1 MATTPSVGLA
11 WQRSSVSV
19 DKATNTITITI
30 SLPLPTVSL
39 PPIFLKFPPKLPLLK
54 VPLIPEALRG
64 IAAVLKQLQS
74 IIEKLL
80 SLIPKAAIRL
90 IVKLGPITI
99 IDQTFTTA
107 DALAATIALALC
119 NKEDK

>member
-1 MATTPSVGLA
+1 MATTPSVGLN

-39 PPIFLKFPPKLPLLK
+39 PTISFGFPPKLPLLK
-54 VPLIPEALRG
+54 VPLVPEALRG
-64 IAAVLKQLQS
+64 IATVLKQLQA

-80 SLIPKAAIRL
+80 ALIPEAAIRL
-90 IVKLGPITI
+90 IVKLGPVTI

-119 NKEDK
+119 NKKDK

>member
-19 DKATNTITITI
+19 DKTTNTITITI

-39 PPIFLKFPPKLPLLK
+39 PTISLGFPPKLPLLK

-90 IVKLGPITI
+90 IVKLGPIPI

>member
-11 WQRSSVSV
+11 WQRSSVVV
-19 DKATNTITITI
+19 DKTTNTITITI

-39 PPIFLKFPPKLPLLK
+39 PPLSIGFPPKLPLLR

-80 SLIPKAAIRL
+80 SLIPKASIRL
-90 IVKLGPITI
+90 IVKLGKITI

-107 DALAATIALALC
+107 DALAITIALALC
-119 NKEDK
+119 KKEDK